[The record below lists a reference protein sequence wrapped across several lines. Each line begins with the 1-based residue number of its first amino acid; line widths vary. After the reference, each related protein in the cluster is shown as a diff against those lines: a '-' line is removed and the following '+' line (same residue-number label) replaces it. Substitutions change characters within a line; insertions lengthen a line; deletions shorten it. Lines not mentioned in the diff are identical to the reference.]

1 MRNWSRRDFMKTAA
15 VVNTAPV
22 VGGASAM
29 TALDAMASPERGKV
43 KITDIKVMI
52 LQGPRTYTLVKVLSD
67 SGLYGIGEGYG
78 SPAVGVKEG
87 VLELRPYFI
96 GKDPLDIEALYLGL
110 GQRVDGSAHMLL
122 RAASGI
128 EAALWDLAGKILD
141 VSVATL
147 LGGKMRPSVR
157 MYHDEGPR
165 DMLDKSSCHE
175 WAERMKASAAG
186 WTAFKIGPQRGG
198 AGRGRGGRGGS
209 GAGGRGGA
217 GALGRGGQDAAAA
230 DGTGETQRTGLANR
244 QLSTR
249 ELIDIQQGFENTRE
263 AIGWDYDIMYHGNW
277 SYDLISAIKLSQAL
291 ESVKPLWIED
301 PLPPEFSN
309 AWTLLTS
316 VSKVP
321 ILTGE
326 NLGRRQTWV
335 DFFEKKGIHIGQLD
349 VRNVGGLLEAK
360 KIADLADLYL
370 LPMCS
375 HNSASIVC
383 NFAAVQWAASVR
395 DFLAAETMIGNGT
408 WMDDVILHD
417 GPIVKNS
424 HITLPDKP
432 GIGVEL
438 NPDVVKAH
446 LAKDETWWG

>member
-1 MRNWSRRDFMKTAA
+1 MERGAFVNTSSRRDFLKTAA
-15 VVNTAPV
+15 LI
-22 VGGASAM
+22 GGASSLGSFRAI
-29 TALDAMASPERGKV
+29 AAPARGKV

-52 LQGPRTYTLVKVLSD
+52 LQGPRTYTLVKVLTD
-67 SGLYGIGEGYG
+67 AGIHGIGEGYG
-78 SPAVGVKEG
+78 SPGVGIKEG

-96 GKDPLDIEALYLGL
+96 GKDPLDVEALYLGL

-122 RAASGI
+122 RAASGV
-128 EAALWDLAGKILD
+128 EAAVWDLCGKILD

-147 LGGKMRPSVR
+147 LGGKMRTGVR

-165 DMLDKSSCHE
+165 NMMDKASCRE
-175 WAERMKASAAG
+175 WADRMKASPAG

-198 AGRGRGGRGGS
+198 GRGGGTSAGGAAGRGGRGG
-209 GAGGRGGA
+209 GTAPEAGETSV
-217 GALGRGGQDAAAA
+217 Q
-230 DGTGETQRTGLANR
+230 TQRTGLATR
-244 QLSTR
+244 ELSTR
-249 ELIDIQQGFENTRE
+249 ALIDIQQGFENTRD

-277 SYDLISAIKLSQAL
+277 SYNLISAIKLAQIL
-291 ESVKPLWIED
+291 EPVKPLWIED
-301 PLPPEFSN
+301 PLPPDYSD
-309 AWTLLTS
+309 AWTHLTS
-316 VSKVP
+316 VSRVP

-335 DFFEKKGIHIGQLD
+335 DFFSKKGLHIGQLD

-360 KIADLADLYL
+360 KISDLADLNL
-370 LPMCS
+370 IPMCS

-424 HITLPDKP
+424 HIALPDKP

-438 NPDVVKAH
+438 NPDVVRAH
-446 LAKDETWWG
+446 LAPGESWWG